1 MGGDRMKIMDNGVI
15 RDMTPEEEAQ
25 FIADHEAMIPP
36 WADVDTP
43 EDKAE
48 AYDILMGV
56 ES

>member
-1 MGGDRMKIMDNGVI
+1 MKIMENGVI